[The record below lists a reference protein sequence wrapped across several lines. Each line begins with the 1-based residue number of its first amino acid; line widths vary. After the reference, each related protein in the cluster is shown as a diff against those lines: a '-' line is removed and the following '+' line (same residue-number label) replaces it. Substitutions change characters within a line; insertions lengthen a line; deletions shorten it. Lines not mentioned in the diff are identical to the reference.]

1 MCSAALGGPES
12 LGGRRLQAEVTAFW
26 MQLNSE
32 AKFNRDVADALI
44 RKGLFLL
51 PEVDAYVAK
60 MLLQTRTQALG
71 DFAVLLARTVRDGQA
86 GYADVSMSLDL
97 LGKLSAAAGTNEG
110 ILQLLSAARASSRQ
124 RAATRAG
131 LPDLPGLKDKV
142 DPQGFQQQVAQ
153 LFEDFARRAMAN
165 PEEKHH
171 AAFVQQLRQTG
182 LLNMDEATDRMLR
195 ILVELAVNHC
205 LQVGGMAVR
214 FMCWGDCAAWCA
226 EALVWCGLVRFQPG
240 VSCSVHGL
248 SLRAAGSWCACSST
262 ASIGTVWCD
271 TARMRMAG

>member
-1 MCSAALGGPES
+1 MNCLICLMLDMCVMRCAVQIHAGLHAEALSLCIAALGGAES
-12 LGGRRLQAEVTAFW
+12 LGGCRLQAEVTAFW
-26 MQLNSE
+26 IQLNSE
-32 AKFNRDVADALI
+32 AKFNREVADAFI

-71 DFAVLLARTVRDGQA
+71 DFAVLLARTVRDGLA

-124 RAATRAG
+124 RASARAG

-142 DPQGFQQQVAQ
+142 DPPGFQQQVAQ

-165 PEEKHH
+165 PEEKRHT
-171 AAFVQQLRQTG
+171 AFVNQLRGTG
-182 LLNMDEATDRMLR
+182 LLNMDETTDRMLR

-205 LQVGGMAVR
+205 LQVCPGRPVIVLAFASLQLLHLGHMPQQCCV
-214 FMCWGDCAAWCA
+214 CAACFY
-226 EALVWCGLVRFQPG
+226 V
-240 VSCSVHGL
+240 
-248 SLRAAGSWCACSST
+248 T
-262 ASIGTVWCD
+262 
-271 TARMRMAG
+271 